1 MNRSADPRKQ
11 LQWRLELA
19 LAGGGFINSQHWEQ
33 EGEGAAQFIGIYPA
47 RFDERYKEEISIDEY
62 TFAFLDDVWLVVAE
76 DDGFV
81 AASALRMKQVDAVMV
96 ARQQFEED
104 NPDPELDEAGKLAR
118 LTELRAFLRECQD
131 PNPPKTSKPYWKEQC
146 NSHNIKYCGAPQ
158 GKKKD
163 WKDGNGVRI
172 PTKIITFQT
181 LACSSTE
188 RCMMEMMD
196 LDAPGDAEDTSVPV
210 VHYTAKVIADQRA
223 RDLARFAHTA
233 VAFCAELSAA
243 PDLLIQLHRYR
254 RR

>member
-1 MNRSADPRKQ
+1 MSIRTYVYDDLDANERVEILKRPRVD
-11 LQWRLELA
+11 
-19 LAGGGFINSQHWEQ
+19 FT
-33 EGEGAAQFIGIYPA
+33 
-47 RFDERYKEEISIDEY
+47 SILG
-62 TFAFLDDVWLVVAE
+62 TVAPI
-76 DDGFV
+76 
-81 AASALRMKQVDAVMV
+81 VDAVAERGDAAV
-96 ARQQFEED
+96 AEFTAKFD
-104 NPDPELDEAGKLAR
+104 GVDLGDDVVVKVSDLPDPELDEAGKLAR
-118 LTELRAFLRECQD
+118 LTELRSFLRECQD